1 MKHYNENVKQSA
13 CEELSD
19 IIKLYTEEIV
29 QQYLSQVCLAV
40 SSLMQDK
47 EHKVRKAAAKSVG
60 VILQYVRLLSF
71 VDILTLNYLKYRFL
85 MRN

>member
-1 MKHYNENVKQSA
+1 MKHYNENVKQTA

-19 IIKLYTEEIV
+19 MIKVYTDEVV

-47 EHKVRKAAAKSVG
+47 EHKVRKAAAKSVA
-60 VILQYVRLLSF
+60 VILQYVRLFCIVQFLIFNS
-71 VDILTLNYLKYRFL
+71 LKCRFL